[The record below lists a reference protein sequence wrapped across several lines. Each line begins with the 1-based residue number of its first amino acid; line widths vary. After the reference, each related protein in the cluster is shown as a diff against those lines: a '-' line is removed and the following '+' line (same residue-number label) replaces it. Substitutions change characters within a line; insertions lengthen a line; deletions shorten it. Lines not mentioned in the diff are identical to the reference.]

1 MSSICFIMFTYM
13 FHVCPIFAAYVF
25 KHIFHIFQL
34 VSCVFL
40 PILYVSLFL
49 FSHNFDWFCPK
60 NVDGCEIL
68 HQVETIASYETLWNT
83 MKHYETLWNTMKHY
97 ETLWNTM
104 KHYETLWNT
113 MKHYETLWNT
123 VNIVFFFLSGVYH
136 QPVFRISASRP
147 GASKLDTVAE
157 DMLETM
163 VSWWNGD
170 FWAHSWAKP

>member
-1 MSSICFIMFTYM
+1 M

-104 KHYETLWNT
+104 KHYETL
-113 MKHYETLWNT
+113 
-123 VNIVFFFLSGVYH
+123 
-136 QPVFRISASRP
+136 
-147 GASKLDTVAE
+147 
-157 DMLETM
+157 
-163 VSWWNGD
+163 
-170 FWAHSWAKP
+170 